1 VSHAGARGL
10 MQLMPGTAREVA
22 GRLGLPYELGRL
34 TADPNYNIS
43 LGSSY
48 LATLMGQWGGNAVL
62 SAASYNA
69 GAGNVSRWIREN
81 GDPRTP
87 GVDVLQWIE
96 AIPFAETRGYVQR
109 VIENAVVYDSINP
122 QRARSPERAR
132 TSWYLGRP
140 NGV

>member
-1 VSHAGARGL
+1 M

-22 GRLGLPYELGRL
+22 GRTGMPYDLGRL
-34 TADPNYNIS
+34 TADPAYNIS
-43 LGSSY
+43 LGANY
-48 LATLMGQWGGNAVL
+48 LATLMGQWSGNAVL

-69 GAGNVSRWIREN
+69 GAGNVRRWIAQN
-81 GDPRTP
+81 GDPRMA

-109 VIENAVVYDSINP
+109 VIENAVVYDAINP
-122 QRARSPERAR
+122 ERARSPERAR

-140 NGV
+140 GGV